1 MNNFSQ
7 NNEQEVILN
16 YFNGAR
22 GTFLDIGANDGV
34 TLSNTRA
41 LALLG
46 WSGVLVDAS
55 PKAFAKLQVNYPDQL
70 NFHLYNIAL
79 GSVNGIAQFNESGPL
94 LGSDD
99 VALVST
105 FSQSEMD
112 RFKEAVQYETIE
124 AKCLTWSAFL
134 TGCPVKEFDFISI
147 DIEGN
152 EMDVLPFMDLSNT
165 RLICIEFN
173 GNEDLKREY
182 ERYLTGFKLI
192 YTSAENLIY
201 GR

>member
-1 MNNFSQ
+1 MNYSQ
-7 NNEQEVILN
+7 NKEQEVILN
-16 YFNGAR
+16 YFNGEI

-41 LALLG
+41 LALMG
-46 WSGVLVDAS
+46 WRGVLVDAS
-55 PKAFAKLQVNYPDQL
+55 PKAFARLQANYPDQL
-70 NFHLYNIAL
+70 NFHLYNLAL
-79 GSVNGIAQFNESGPL
+79 GSVNGIAKFNESGPL
-94 LGSDD
+94 LGTDD

-105 FSQSEMD
+105 FNQSEMD
-112 RFKEAVQYETIE
+112 RFKSAVTYETVE

-134 TGCPVKEFDFISI
+134 SGCPVKEFDFISI

-152 EMDVLPFMDLSNT
+152 EMDVLPYMDLSQT

-173 GNEDLKREY
+173 GKEDLQREY
-182 ERYLTGFKLI
+182 EKYLAGFKLI